1 MGNLNG
7 KTIMKILII
16 FPHPDDETIFCGGTM
31 ARHIKNGDEIIWI
44 CAGLGERSRNS
55 ARRFS
60 KLFFIT
66 HSILGSFPFLIVA
79 QKLAVWW
86 LSFFRKRNIELAEIR
101 RKEALE
107 AARVMGVAKVHF
119 LEIEDMKFGKFAGKM
134 KEEFKKYLNL
144 YKPEVIYTFH
154 PNGLTGHPDHAA
166 LSRAVIASAKEL
178 SSPARPK
185 IFGAAVPQSMA
196 GKLKLPILAVKD
208 DEIKKEII
216 LSEEELEKKK
226 ETLAKYQSQSYIWGI
241 FLEKH
246 PEVLERE
253 YFVEL

>member
-1 MGNLNG
+1 
-7 KTIMKILII
+7 MKILII
-16 FPHPDDETIFCGGTM
+16 FPHPDDETIFCGGTI
-31 ARHIKNGDEIIWI
+31 ARHVKNGDEIIWI

-66 HSILGSFPFLIVA
+66 YSILGSFPFLIVA

-86 LSFFRKRNIELAEIR
+86 LSFFRKRNNELAEVR
-101 RKEALE
+101 RREALE
-107 AARVMGVAKVHF
+107 VARVFRITKIHF

-144 YKPEVIYTFH
+144 YKPEIVYTFH
-154 PNGLTGHPDHAA
+154 SNGLTGHPDHSA
-166 LSRAVIASAKEL
+166 LSKAVIEAAKGL
-178 SSPARPK
+178 SDNSKPE
-185 IFGAAVPQSMA
+185 IFGAAVPQCIA
-196 GKLKLPILAVKD
+196 RKLKMPIMAVRGG
-208 DEIKKEII
+208 EIKKEII
-216 LSEEELEKKK
+216 LSREELARKK
-226 ETLAKYQSQSYIWGI
+226 EALSKYQSQSYIWGI